1 MSSLAIYGERQS
13 GEDVRTQN
21 ITACVAIANIL
32 RSSLGPVG
40 LDKMLVDD
48 MGDVTVTND
57 GATILKQLEVEH
69 PAAKVLVELAQQ
81 QDEEVGDGTTS
92 VVLLA
97 AELLKRAD
105 DLVRRGIHPTN
116 VIAGYRLAMRESCKY
131 LRDTLSVSVEKLGRS
146 CLINTAKT
154 AISSK
159 VIGSEIDFFANL
171 AVEAV
176 LAVKRKTE
184 DGKYKYPIKAINI
197 LKKSGKGVRDSQ
209 LLKGIGLNV
218 TRASQGMPLRVSPAK
233 IACLDFDLR
242 RSKMKMGVQVL
253 VEDPKELEKIQEKEY
268 EVTKSRIE
276 AILKAGANAIF
287 TTKGIDDAALKYFV
301 EKNAIAVRRVDKD
314 DMKRL
319 AKATGASVQL
329 TMADLGGEESFDP
342 SFLGSA
348 EEVVEETIADDKF
361 IFVRGCKNLPSGTV
375 VLRGPN
381 EYMCDEMSRSLH
393 DCLCAV
399 QRALESNYVV
409 AGGGCV
415 EASLSIFLENFA
427 TTLGGREQLAIA
439 EFSDAL
445 LVIPKTL
452 AANAAL
458 DATEMISKL
467 RAVHNAAQSDSNKGN
482 LSHMGLDLENGL
494 LRDNLEAG
502 ILEPAMSKIKSI
514 QLATE
519 AAITILRIDDLIKLK
534 KKQEEESGEY

>member
-1 MSSLAIYGERQS
+1 M
-13 GEDVRTQN
+13 
-21 ITACVAIANIL
+21 
-32 RSSLGPVG
+32 
-40 LDKMLVDD
+40 
-48 MGDVTVTND
+48 
-57 GATILKQLEVEH
+57 
-69 PAAKVLVELAQQ
+69 
-81 QDEEVGDGTTS
+81 
-92 VVLLA
+92 VLLA

-319 AKATGASVQL
+319 AKATGASVQVSCL
-329 TMADLGGEESFDP
+329 YHICKFHYLN
-342 SFLGSA
+342 FLVS
-348 EEVVEETIADDKF
+348 
-361 IFVRGCKNLPSGTV
+361 
-375 VLRGPN
+375 
-381 EYMCDEMSRSLH
+381 
-393 DCLCAV
+393 
-399 QRALESNYVV
+399 
-409 AGGGCV
+409 
-415 EASLSIFLENFA
+415 
-427 TTLGGREQLAIA
+427 
-439 EFSDAL
+439 
-445 LVIPKTL
+445 
-452 AANAAL
+452 
-458 DATEMISKL
+458 
-467 RAVHNAAQSDSNKGN
+467 
-482 LSHMGLDLENGL
+482 
-494 LRDNLEAG
+494 
-502 ILEPAMSKIKSI
+502 
-514 QLATE
+514 
-519 AAITILRIDDLIKLK
+519 
-534 KKQEEESGEY
+534 

>member
-21 ITACVAIANIL
+21 VTACVAIANIV
-32 RSSLGPVG
+32 RTSLGPVG

-48 MGDVTVTND
+48 MGDVVVTND

-105 DLVRRGIHPTN
+105 DLVRRGVHPTN
-116 VIAGYRLAMRESCKY
+116 VIMGYRLAMREACKY
-131 LRDTLSVSVEKLGRS
+131 LRDSLAISVEKIGKS
-146 CLINTAKT
+146 CLVNTAKT
-154 AISSK
+154 SISSK
-159 VIGSEIDFFANL
+159 IIGSEIDFFANL
-171 AVEAV
+171 AVDAV
-176 LAVKRKTE
+176 LAVKKKTE
-184 DGKYKYPIKAINI
+184 DGRYQYPIKAINI
-197 LKKSGKGVRDSQ
+197 LKKSGKSARESL

-218 TRASQGMPLRVSPAK
+218 TRASQGMPLKVAGAK

-253 VEDPKELEKIQEKEY
+253 VNDPKELEKIQEREY
-268 EVTKSRIE
+268 EITKARIE
-276 AILKAGANAIF
+276 SILKAGANVVF

-301 EKNAIAVRRVDKD
+301 EKNAIAVRRVAKD

-319 AKATGASVQL
+319 ARATGASVQL
-329 TMADLGGEESFDP
+329 NMADLGGEESFDP
-342 SFLGSA
+342 SLLGFA
-348 EEVVEETIADDKF
+348 EEVVEEKLADDKF
-361 IFVRGCKNLPSGTV
+361 IFVRGCKNIPSGTIL
-375 VLRGPN
+375 LRGPN
-381 EYMCDEMSRSLH
+381 EYMCDEMARSIH

-399 QRALESNYVV
+399 KRTLESNYVV
-409 AGGGCV
+409 PGGGCV
-415 EASLSIFLENFA
+415 EAALSIFLENFA
-427 TTLGGREQLAIA
+427 MTLGGREQLAIA
-439 EFSDAL
+439 EFADAM

-452 AANAAL
+452 ASNAAL
-458 DATEMISKL
+458 DTTDMISKL
-467 RAVHNAAQSDSNKGN
+467 RAVHNAAQSDSNKSSF
-482 LSHMGLDLENGL
+482 SHIGLDLENGQ

-502 ILEPAMSKIKSI
+502 ILEPAMSKLKSI

-534 KKQEEESGEY
+534 KKQDEESGE